1 VVEFAR
7 YRDHVPARSLEWHSV
22 FNRALRYRNGLT
34 QEFQLRLTRLSP
46 VGPFSRPLSQS

>member
-22 FNRALRYRNGLT
+22 FNRALRYGNGLT
-34 QEFQLRLTRLSP
+34 QEFRLRLTRWAP
-46 VGPFSRPLSQS
+46 WAPSRAH